1 MKYTKIE
8 NIILVGTS
16 HIAEESVRNVKA
28 VIEHF
33 PEAII
38 GVELDKQRFYALIH
52 NQKSSGLSFTAIKR
66 FGWKGAIFAAVASA
80 VTEKLAK
87 HVGTKPGADMLTA
100 IETAKKKNTT
110 IGLLDQPIQITL
122 QRFSQKLTWKEK
134 WNFFVDIIT
143 GLVMPN
149 KAMKKYGLAEFSL
162 KKVPPEEVIEKLLGY
177 VEKRYPEIYM
187 VLITERNSYMVRK
200 IQRFQE
206 KYPTKTIIAV
216 VGAGHVS
223 GMKGLL
229 KTGTRKL

>member
-1 MKYTKIE
+1 MKYTQIG

-16 HIAEESVRNVKA
+16 HIADESVKNVKV

-33 PEAII
+33 PEAIV

-52 NQKSSGLSFTAIKR
+52 NQKSSGLSFETIKL
-66 FGWKGAIFAAVASA
+66 FGWKGAIFAAIASA

-87 HVGTKPGADMLTA
+87 HVGTKPGADMLAA
-100 IETAKKKNTT
+100 IETAKKKDLTV
-110 IGLLDQPIQITL
+110 GLLDQPIQITL

-149 KAMKKYGLAEFSL
+149 KAMKKYGLAEFNL
-162 KKVPPEEVIEKLLGY
+162 KKVPPDEVIEKLLEY
-177 VEKRYPEIYM
+177 VEKRYPEIYK
-187 VLITERNSYMVRK
+187 VLITERNSYMVRR

-216 VGAGHVS
+216 VGAGHVK
-223 GMKGLL
+223 GMKELL
-229 KTGTRKL
+229 EHASFK